1 MNRLLEL
8 RTENNLT
15 QRAIAK
21 LLNVSQGTYN
31 NRENS
36 NTQPSIE
43 QLIQLSR
50 LFKVSIDYIVRNS
63 DDYGS
68 MFSANDLTA
77 EQKKLLELFDTLSP
91 EGKASLLSFLNA
103 VARKRHLGK
112 TQDNFI
118 KNALAPKRG
127 KRVCRQNMREPIAQ
141 SRSQQMSDVFRV
153 GISVQR
159 DLESESLDDFGA
171 ERVGELFGDGAH
183 VVVGISQ
190 DGYLDEF
197 ARGELLVNL
206 AQNRFGN
213 AVFADLR
220 DRFFLHC
227 YRAQFRSFGCI
238 HISPVCAAEPRTL
251 LFIYR
256 VRNRRTRPLSTC
268 SLSFSGV
275 RRFLPHVDF
284 DVPVPQNDSP
294 KQV

>member
-103 VARKRHLGK
+103 VARK
-112 TQDNFI
+112 
-118 KNALAPKRG
+118 
-127 KRVCRQNMREPIAQ
+127 
-141 SRSQQMSDVFRV
+141 
-153 GISVQR
+153 
-159 DLESESLDDFGA
+159 
-171 ERVGELFGDGAH
+171 
-183 VVVGISQ
+183 
-190 DGYLDEF
+190 
-197 ARGELLVNL
+197 
-206 AQNRFGN
+206 
-213 AVFADLR
+213 
-220 DRFFLHC
+220 
-227 YRAQFRSFGCI
+227 
-238 HISPVCAAEPRTL
+238 
-251 LFIYR
+251 
-256 VRNRRTRPLSTC
+256 
-268 SLSFSGV
+268 
-275 RRFLPHVDF
+275 
-284 DVPVPQNDSP
+284 
-294 KQV
+294 